1 MQKHYNYLIDEM
13 HMKYQCETLFRKYLE
28 HAVPLRSNNYKK
40 IKTEHCQIQNFY
52 FPNCAIKVSAIC
64 KIICKKGR
72 CRIKLKFLRN
82 VLHKFSMRNMKGL

>member
-64 KIICKKGR
+64 KKRR
-72 CRIKLKFLRN
+72 CCIKVKFLRN
-82 VLHKFSMRNMKGL
+82 VLYKFSMTNMKSL